1 MADIAKL
8 LANVQSAS
16 WRDLLRD
23 WERFLRAANHP
34 ETTRYGYV
42 LAACQL
48 AGHLAEEMPDSGPA
62 RDPSLVTRRQVI
74 AFQAWM
80 IDTRSPAT
88 AEVPGEGPGVR
99 RIGDHVDQPQGD

>member
-1 MADIAKL
+1 M
-8 LANVQSAS
+8 LANVQSAG

-23 WERFLRAANHP
+23 FERFLRAANHP

-88 AEVPGEGPGVR
+88 AVN
-99 RIGDHVDQPQGD
+99 